1 MSDDNVYAASIVA
14 PKRPWYRRPK
24 QVIPIVAFGVMTGVI
39 GALAG
44 SRSGGGN
51 GSGTSTF
58 SASNPPGPSL
68 GAEAMECEAW
78 RAPRSEQLIASV
90 GSFSR
95 RGCEEG
101 DRST

>member
-1 MSDDNVYAASIVA
+1 MRDDNVYAASIVA

-58 SASNPPGPSL
+58 SASISAAAPSASRPQSNC
-68 GAEAMECEAW
+68 GST
-78 RAPRSEQLIASV
+78 SETSIPIS
-90 GSFSR
+90 
-95 RGCEEG
+95 
-101 DRST
+101 

>member
-1 MSDDNVYAASIVA
+1 LRDDNVYAASIVE

-24 QVIPIVAFGVMTGVI
+24 QVIPIVAFGVMAGVI